1 MWLLNQIDLLVL
13 WAGHDY
19 LLTLGINLLPKQ
31 DWVLPH
37 SHDS

>member
-13 WAGHDY
+13 RAGQDY
-19 LLTLGINLLPKQ
+19 PLTLGISLPPKQ
-31 DWVLPH
+31 DRVLPH